1 MLLIVLLSRN
11 GKTAALYYLIVV
23 GRVVSRHAYCQKV
36 VIEWFG
42 HAVSAEYV
50 RMNDFDGADKD
61 VRSRWS
67 GISEMGLDKSWVR
80 SGEVKAEEI
89 DKAW

>member
-1 MLLIVLLSRN
+1 MLVHSLSRSHTPTNGLLTSMLLIVLLSRN

-61 VRSRWS
+61 VRSR
-67 GISEMGLDKSWVR
+67 
-80 SGEVKAEEI
+80 
-89 DKAW
+89 